1 MCREHVYV
9 YDGTF
14 EGMLCCVYESFLRK
28 EIPIAIES
36 ENENIFGRTCFE
48 IKRIETDL
56 NKYERVKKSIREK
69 MSLRAEE
76 LIEHV
81 FLSDLNEKELHI
93 LYFMRLGYKYGE
105 RVLDMNYQEDVELML
120 YAENKLLREA
130 HNMSGLIK
138 FIKEGNLL
146 TAKISPKNNIL
157 PILSSHLCRKLKG
170 KDFVVFDSTHNTV
183 FLHKD
188 GIKKFILTAE

>member
-36 ENENIFGRTCFE
+36 ERIFGRTCFE
-48 IKRIETDL
+48 IKKIETDL
-56 NKYERVKKSIREK
+56 SKYERVKKSIREK

-105 RVLDMNYQEDVELML
+105 RVLDMTYQEDVELML

-157 PILSSHLCRKLKG
+157 PLLSSHLCRKLKG
-170 KDFVVFDSTHNTV
+170 KDFAVFDSTHNTT

-188 GIKKFILTAE
+188 GIKKFIRAAE